1 MKTFFV
7 MMLFVCVAKSA
18 VLLGE
23 ELEKGLPEY
32 KMDFE
37 DRDDEI
43 LMKAL
48 PELRDATGKY
58 ISSVL

>member
-7 MMLFVCVAKSA
+7 IMLFVCVANSA

-23 ELEKGLPEY
+23 EFEKGLPEY
-32 KMDFE
+32 KLDFE

-48 PELRDATGKY
+48 PQLRNATGKY
-58 ISSVL
+58 FISVL